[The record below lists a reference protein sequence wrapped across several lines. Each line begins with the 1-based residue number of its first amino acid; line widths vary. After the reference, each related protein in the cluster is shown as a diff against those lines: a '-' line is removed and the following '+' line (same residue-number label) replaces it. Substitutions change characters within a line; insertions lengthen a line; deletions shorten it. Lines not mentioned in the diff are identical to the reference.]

1 MRISDWS
8 SDVCSSDLTELQRPF
23 QALLQIAADLER
35 VSLRLPFHHGLA
47 VGIENTDARAAL
59 ADIQTHAVCCF
70 VPDRRAVRSG
80 AGCCALPAIVAHC
93 AARIA
98 ISRPAPVVGLANR
111 PDPDPANPA
120 DGHSGLSAQ
129 NPTGGLSGRR
139 GAYTGY

>member
-1 MRISDWS
+1 M
-8 SDVCSSDLTELQRPF
+8 
-23 QALLQIAADLER
+23 ALLQIAAELVR

-47 VGIENTDARAAL
+47 VGIENTDASAAL

-98 ISRPAPVVGLANR
+98 MRSEERRVGKEWVSTCRSRGSR
-111 PDPDPANPA
+111 Y
-120 DGHSGLSAQ
+120 H
-129 NPTGGLSGRR
+129 
-139 GAYTGY
+139 

>member
-1 MRISDWS
+1 MLIISHC
-8 SDVCSSDLTELQRPF
+8 VFVFFLMIRRPPRATRTDTLF
-23 QALLQIAADLER
+23 PYTTLFRSLLQIAADLER

-93 AARIA
+93 AAR
-98 ISRPAPVVGLANR
+98 
-111 PDPDPANPA
+111 
-120 DGHSGLSAQ
+120 
-129 NPTGGLSGRR
+129 
-139 GAYTGY
+139 